1 MRRTVPVRPRTPAPA
16 ALRET
21 GLPGRRAGA
30 AGARDRRTL
39 GRRPRGRGTPEA
51 GRGREQGLAARLR
64 EDGGAAVAEF
74 PLVAVLIVMIALL
87 VIQAALIVHT
97 RNTLVDAAVQGA
109 HHAALAGSTPQDG
122 ADRAER
128 LVDGRFGRGLD
139 AEASA
144 VQDDDGTIRVQVSA
158 TLPLVGLIGPAGALS
173 VEGRAVDEEA
183 W

>member
-1 MRRTVPVRPRTPAPA
+1 MRRPAPPRPCTPATA
-16 ALRET
+16 AVQTR
-21 GLPGRRAGA
+21 GLPARGPAEPRRRA
-30 AGARDRRTL
+30 ARR
-39 GRRPRGRGTPEA
+39 
-51 GRGREQGLAARLR
+51 LA
-64 EDGGAAVAEF
+64 
-74 PLVAVLIVMIALL
+74 ALL

-122 ADRAER
+122 AQRAR
-128 LVDGRFGRGLD
+128 QLVDERFGRGLE
-139 AEASA
+139 AEATA
-144 VQDDDGTIRVQVSA
+144 VQEDDGTIRVQVDA

>member
-1 MRRTVPVRPRTPAPA
+1 M
-16 ALRET
+16 
-21 GLPGRRAGA
+21 
-30 AGARDRRTL
+30 
-39 GRRPRGRGTPEA
+39 
-51 GRGREQGLAARLR
+51 
-64 EDGGAAVAEF
+64 
-74 PLVAVLIVMIALL
+74 VAVLIVMIALL

-122 ADRAER
+122 AERAQR
-128 LVDGRFGRGLD
+128 LVDERFGRGLD
-139 AEASA
+139 AETSA

-158 TLPLVGLIGPAGALS
+158 TLPLVGLIGPTGGLS

>member
-1 MRRTVPVRPRTPAPA
+1 M
-16 ALRET
+16 
-21 GLPGRRAGA
+21 
-30 AGARDRRTL
+30 
-39 GRRPRGRGTPEA
+39 
-51 GRGREQGLAARLR
+51 
-64 EDGGAAVAEF
+64 AEF
-74 PLVAVLIVMIALL
+74 PMVAVLIVMIALL

-122 ADRAER
+122 AHRAQQ
-128 LVDGRFGRGLD
+128 LVDERFGRGLE
-139 AEASA
+139 AEATA
-144 VQDDDGTIRVQVSA
+144 VQEDDGTIRVQVDA

>member
-1 MRRTVPVRPRTPAPA
+1 MRRPAPPRPCTPATA
-16 ALRET
+16 ALQT
-21 GLPGRRAGA
+21 LGLPARGPAEPRRGA
-30 AGARDRRTL
+30 ARR
-39 GRRPRGRGTPEA
+39 
-51 GRGREQGLAARLR
+51 LAARLR
-64 EDGGAAVAEF
+64 EDEGAAVAEF
-74 PLVAVLIVMIALL
+74 PMVAVLIVMIALL

-122 ADRAER
+122 AQRAR
-128 LVDGRFGRGLD
+128 QLVDERFGRGLE
-139 AEASA
+139 AEATA
-144 VQDDDGTIRVQVSA
+144 VQEDDGTIRVQVDA

>member
-1 MRRTVPVRPRTPAPA
+1 MRRPAPPRPCTPATA
-16 ALRET
+16 AVQTR
-21 GLPGRRAGA
+21 GLPARGPAEPRRRA
-30 AGARDRRTL
+30 ARR
-39 GRRPRGRGTPEA
+39 
-51 GRGREQGLAARLR
+51 LAARLR
-64 EDGGAAVAEF
+64 EDEGAAGAEF
-74 PLVAVLIVMIALL
+74 PMVAGLLVMIALL

-122 ADRAER
+122 AQRAQQ
-128 LVDGRFGRGLD
+128 LVDERFGRGLE
-139 AEASA
+139 AEATA
-144 VQDDDGTIRVQVSA
+144 VQEDDGTIRVQVDA